1 MYIDYTSFP
10 LWFFRSET
18 FFKLRRRRIVSVSEP
33 RLRDVNESHVRIVM
47 HYYLYSAIKIN
58 VFKSIYSFLSFREKV
73 SIDKDFR
80 FPFLKRRYGPM
91 DGRVFFSQSIDTS
104 DRVMRWINN
113 YLIKRFYIFFLSP
126 LIFSSF
132 LKKVAIVLKFSNAIP
147 KYTYRNTKVNVLKLH
162 IYYYTTYNNWMES
175 FERILFR
182 RINIDEKSNGRK

>member
-91 DGRVFFSQSIDTS
+91 DGRVFFSSS
-104 DRVMRWINN
+104 RSMRAIAWCVE
-113 YLIKRFYIFFLSP
+113 LIIILLNVFIS
-126 LIFSSF
+126 FSSLLSSF
-132 LKKVAIVLKFSNAIP
+132 RLSLKKSRLC
-147 KYTYRNTKVNVLKLH
+147 
-162 IYYYTTYNNWMES
+162 
-175 FERILFR
+175 
-182 RINIDEKSNGRK
+182 